1 MRASRIERTRRRS
14 ARRAERRRRH
24 NARVIA
30 RRGGVDGLSGQQR
43 IDLTLGRRI

>member
-14 ARRAERRRRH
+14 ARRAARRRAH
-24 NARVIA
+24 NERVIA
-30 RRGGVDGLSGQQR
+30 RRGGLDGLSPRQR